1 MLLMLLVAQLLMLQR
16 EIPGAVNLEAAQYAN
31 AAGVCPDIAKL
42 MTPHANP
49 HATADS
55 TTDSTTDSTV

>member
-1 MLLMLLVAQLLMLQR
+1 MLQR

-42 MTPHANP
+42 MTPHATHMQLMTP

-55 TTDSTTDSTV
+55 STDSNTDSGL